1 MNRVGRFLAMSAAF
15 YAAACAIV
23 LRAVPTGRVG
33 ADASVSALSSAAS
46 QTSAVSAASGAFP
59 ASSGTSAASA
69 APMNAV
75 AAPTAATF
83 DVADISHH
91 DVISDWAALKS
102 ATSGLYMKATEGATY
117 VDPML
122 DSYTKSALGAGLPVG
137 FFHYFWPTADTASAE
152 NQATHFYRAIQSYA
166 YSFYPAV
173 DVEETNNLTA
183 AQISAATLR
192 FCQTFEKLSGHSL
205 LIYCSRNFAD
215 KYLTDSALSK
225 YGLWVADYN
234 GSEPT
239 KAGVWKSY
247 AMWQYTNRASL
258 PGVPN
263 PMDANHA
270 TSAIVLPAR

>member
-1 MNRVGRFLAMSAAF
+1 MAKLNKLGRFLAVSAGF

-23 LRAVPTGRVG
+23 LRAVPAGQVG
-33 ADASVSALSSAAS
+33 ADAAVSASSASVSQAVSSAAP
-46 QTSAVSAASGAFP
+46 SG
-59 ASSGTSAASA
+59 SGSGTAAA

-75 AAPTAATF
+75 AAPAAQKF

-91 DVISDWAALKS
+91 DVISDWAALKT
-102 ATSGLYMKATEGATY
+102 ATGGLYMKATEGGTY

-122 DSYTKSALGAGLPVG
+122 DSYTKAALSAGLPVG
-137 FFHYFWPTADTASAE
+137 FFHYFWPTADTAGAVS
-152 NQATHFYRAIQSYA
+152 QATHFYRAIQSYA
-166 YSFYPAV
+166 YTFYPAV

-183 AQISAATLR
+183 AQISAATLA

-205 LIYCSRNFAD
+205 LVYCSRNFAD
-215 KYLTDSALSK
+215 KYLTDTALTK
-225 YGLWVADYN
+225 YGLWVADYT
-234 GSEPT
+234 GREPA

-270 TSAIVLPAR
+270 TAAVVLPGR